1 MDLAMDWLTDWLN
14 GPAGLV
20 AWLAIVVV
28 IVGTGLL
35 MRHLA
40 LTTRSIAY
48 RHVVVIV
55 ASSVGLLVIAG
66 VGGFVL
72 MHTA

>member
-1 MDLAMDWLTDWLN
+1 MDLVMDWLN
-14 GPAGLV
+14 GPGGLA
-20 AWLAIVVV
+20 AWLGIVVI

-40 LTTRSIAY
+40 LTTRSVGMRA
-48 RHVVVIV
+48 VVAMV
-55 ASSVGLLVIAG
+55 AASVGLLVIAG
-66 VGGFVL
+66 VGGFFL

>member
-1 MDLAMDWLTDWLN
+1 MDRIADWLS

-48 RHVVVIV
+48 RHVVLMV
-55 ASSVGLLVIAG
+55 ATSVGLLVIAG

-72 MHTA
+72 MHSA

>member
-1 MDLAMDWLTDWLN
+1 MDRIADWLS

-40 LTTRSIAY
+40 LTTRSIEY
-48 RHVVVIV
+48 RHVVLMVG
-55 ASSVGLLVIAG
+55 ASVGLLVIAG

-72 MHTA
+72 MHNA

>member
-1 MDLAMDWLTDWLN
+1 MDLITDWLS

-20 AWLAIVVV
+20 AWIAIVVI

-35 MRHLA
+35 MRYLS
-40 LTTRSIAY
+40 LTTRSIEY
-48 RHVVVIV
+48 RHVVLMV
-55 ASSVGLLVIAG
+55 ATSVGLLIVAG

-72 MHTA
+72 MHAA

>member
-1 MDLAMDWLTDWLN
+1 MDLVMDWLD

-20 AWLAIVVV
+20 AWLAMVVI

-40 LTTRSIAY
+40 LTPRAIEL
-48 RHVVVIV
+48 RHIV
-55 ASSVGLLVIAG
+55 LMVGASVGLLVIAG
-66 VGGFVL
+66 VGGFFL
-72 MHTA
+72 MHAA

>member
-1 MDLAMDWLTDWLN
+1 MSLAMDWLN
-14 GPAGLV
+14 GTGGLV
-20 AWLAIVVV
+20 AWIAIVVI

-40 LTTRSIAY
+40 LTPRAIELTQ
-48 RHVVVIV
+48 VVWIV
-55 ASSVGLLVIAG
+55 GASVGLLVIAG

>member
-1 MDLAMDWLTDWLN
+1 MEWLT
-14 GPAGLV
+14 GIGGLV
-20 AWLAIVVV
+20 AWLAILVI

-40 LTTRSIAY
+40 LTTRSIEL
-48 RHVVVIV
+48 RHVVLIV
-55 ASSVGLLVIAG
+55 ASSVGLLIIAG

>member
-1 MDLAMDWLTDWLN
+1 MDRIADWLS

-48 RHVVVIV
+48 RHVVLMV
-55 ASSVGLLVIAG
+55 AASVGLLVIAG

-72 MHTA
+72 MHSA

>member
-1 MDLAMDWLTDWLN
+1 MDLAMDWLN
-14 GPAGLV
+14 GPGGLA
-20 AWLAIVVV
+20 AWLAIVVI

-40 LTTRSIAY
+40 LTTRSIGL
-48 RHVVVIV
+48 RQVVAIV
-55 ASSVGLLVIAG
+55 ATSVGLLVIAG
-66 VGGFVL
+66 VGGFFL

>member
-1 MDLAMDWLTDWLN
+1 MSLAMDWLQGT
-14 GPAGLV
+14 GGLA
-20 AWLAIVVV
+20 AWIAIVVI

-40 LTTRSIAY
+40 LTPRAIELTQ
-48 RHVVVIV
+48 VVWIV
-55 ASSVGLLVIAG
+55 AASVGLLVIAG

-72 MHTA
+72 MHPA

>member
-1 MDLAMDWLTDWLN
+1 MSLAMDWLN
-14 GPAGLV
+14 GTGGLV
-20 AWLAIVVV
+20 AWIAIVVI

-40 LTTRSIAY
+40 LAPRAIELTQ
-48 RHVVVIV
+48 VVWIV
-55 ASSVGLLVIAG
+55 AASVGLLVIAG